1 MAHEEADTYM
11 LQVLDEGI
19 WKDVDWTTKKTA
31 AKEAKLCAKN
41 TGKAHRVINM
51 KAKDYVYV
59 EITVI

>member
-1 MAHEEADTYM
+1 MAHNEDDIYM
-11 LQVLDEGI
+11 LQIFDEGV

-31 AKEAKLCAKN
+31 RKEAEACTKKI
-41 TGKAHRVINM
+41 GKAHRVINM

>member
-1 MAHEEADTYM
+1 MAHNEDDIYM
-11 LQVLDEGI
+11 LQIFDEGI